1 MNSIKVSVI
10 IPIYNEESHLQQCLD
25 SVLAQTLQEIEVL
38 CVDDGST
45 DRTPEMLQ
53 AYASKDTRVHVFR
66 QQNQYAGAARNLG
79 MKYARGRYLSFLD
92 GDDYFEPD
100 MLEKMY
106 QAAESEKLDI
116 VICKS
121 LQYDEETGEVVS
133 SDWSFEDSFLEQP
146 GVFSGGMLKH
156 AGIFQITKGWAWD
169 KLFRAGFVEHC
180 GYVFPDFRS
189 SEDGFFVYMLMARAR
204 RMIYLSDTLITHRVN
219 DKTSLSNTKEKNWQ
233 NGFRMFELIKEEL
246 HHQGLYRLYQMSFLN
261 EAAHFFKWYLESM
274 NSFEALKNCFQYMQ
288 RVIEPEFGILC
299 QGREYSLQPEVFDWY
314 QMLIGSTWDE
324 YLYKQW
330 RRERL
335 QAGDLRRILADQRKA
350 LADRKWVF
358 PFKVFEKGKTIILYG
373 AGKIGTCYYSQL
385 IDSGFCREVIW
396 VDKDYEVYK
405 DTVWPVQSPSVI
417 GQMKYDYIFI
427 VIKNKK
433 DQKEIWEMLI
443 KQGVLAGR
451 IKRFG
456 YIS

>member
-133 SDWSFEDSFLEQP
+133 SDLSFEVSFLEQP
-146 GVFSGGMLKH
+146 GVFSGGML
-156 AGIFQITKGWAWD
+156 
-169 KLFRAGFVEHC
+169 
-180 GYVFPDFRS
+180 
-189 SEDGFFVYMLMARAR
+189 
-204 RMIYLSDTLITHRVN
+204 
-219 DKTSLSNTKEKNWQ
+219 
-233 NGFRMFELIKEEL
+233 
-246 HHQGLYRLYQMSFLN
+246 
-261 EAAHFFKWYLESM
+261 
-274 NSFEALKNCFQYMQ
+274 
-288 RVIEPEFGILC
+288 
-299 QGREYSLQPEVFDWY
+299 
-314 QMLIGSTWDE
+314 
-324 YLYKQW
+324 
-330 RRERL
+330 
-335 QAGDLRRILADQRKA
+335 
-350 LADRKWVF
+350 
-358 PFKVFEKGKTIILYG
+358 
-373 AGKIGTCYYSQL
+373 
-385 IDSGFCREVIW
+385 
-396 VDKDYEVYK
+396 
-405 DTVWPVQSPSVI
+405 
-417 GQMKYDYIFI
+417 
-427 VIKNKK
+427 
-433 DQKEIWEMLI
+433 
-443 KQGVLAGR
+443 
-451 IKRFG
+451 
-456 YIS
+456 